1 MSLPVFTL
9 WFEEIRKEDIPKA
22 GGKGANLGEML
33 NAGIPVPPGFVITA
47 QAYKFFLEKTGIA
60 QRIYQVIKDHVKEVN
75 DPKGYEDASR
85 EIRKFIEATPMPKE
99 IKEAIVK
106 QYRELSKR
114 VGLQEA
120 YVAVRSSATA
130 EDLPDASFAGQQET
144 YLNVRGE
151 EELLEKTVQCW
162 SSLFTPRAIFYRQQ
176 KGFPHEKVL
185 ISVVVQKMVNSK
197 AAGVMFTIH
206 PVTGDPSKI
215 VIEGNWGLGESVVS
229 GSVTPDRFIVD
240 KNTLEVVEQ
249 EIAEKTIEYIRDPVT
264 GKTIHAEV
272 PPERRRQPCINQDE
286 IKRLAELAIKIEKHY
301 GRPQDIEW
309 AIDRDLPFP
318 ENVFI
323 VQSRAETIWGQ
334 RAAAPTA
341 PTAGPTITAA
351 PLLKGLPASPGI
363 AYGVARVAFS
373 PEELATSFNKG
384 DILVTKMTNP
394 DWVPYMRVASA
405 IVTDDGGMT
414 CHAAIVSRELGIPA
428 IVGTGNATKLMK
440 TGQEYTVDAK
450 TGVVYEGKV
459 EAVISA
465 AAPPAP
471 AAAAPTA
478 LMAMEMAPI
487 TATKIYMNL
496 GVPEKI
502 TEYKNLPFDGIGL
515 MRIEFIMASWIGEH
529 PLYLLETGQ
538 QQKFIDKL
546 AEGIAMVARE
556 IYPRPVVVRLS
567 DFKTNEYRKLK
578 GGEKYEPSEDNP
590 MLGWRGVS
598 RYVSRQYR
606 DAFRL
611 ELKAI
616 KKVRD
621 EMGLKNVWV
630 MLPFV
635 RATWEVEEVLQL
647 MEEEGLP
654 RGRDF
659 KVWAM
664 AEVPSIIFLADEFC
678 KYFDGFSIGS
688 NDLTQLILGTDRD
701 SQILPEIDP
710 RYFDERDPAVRRAI
724 EHLIKTAHRYGVT
737 VSICGQGPS
746 VYPEFTEFLVRC
758 GIDSISV
765 NPDVVTRTRRL
776 VASVERKV
784 MLERLAELQRRGE
797 EEKLEL
803 LWSE

>member
-598 RYVSRQYR
+598 RYVSPQYR

-647 MEEEGLP
+647 MEEEGLR